1 MTVKTKLQ
9 ERAKRSVP
17 GVYILSIIGEKYIP
31 WDFSMRILIE
41 VFYKTQEEAAAIA
54 EDIQR
59 DGEGI
64 CGAFIYEIAET
75 KATIVEQEAKR
86 AGFALQCLLE
96 EV

>member
-1 MTVKTKLQ
+1 MTIKTKLQ
-9 ERAKRSVP
+9 ERTRRTAP
-17 GVYILSIIGEKYIP
+17 GVYLLSIIGEKYIP
-31 WDFSMRILIE
+31 WDFSMRILTQ
-41 VFYKTQEEAAAIA
+41 VFYKTLEDARIIA

-75 KATIVEQEAKR
+75 KATIVEKEAKQE
-86 AGFALQCLLE
+86 GYSLQCLLE

>member
-1 MTVKTKLQ
+1 MTIKTKLQ

-17 GVYILSIIGEKYIP
+17 GVYMLSIIGKKYIP
-31 WDFSMRILIE
+31 WDFSMYILTNI
-41 VFYKTQEEAAAIA
+41 FYKTQDEANAIA
-54 EDIQR
+54 LDIQR

-75 KATIVEQEAKR
+75 KATIVEQEAKQK
-86 AGFALQCLLE
+86 GYDLLCLLE